1 MAESTALFHS
11 LCYIFTYKRLAE
23 KKKGEEEKEKNPSY
37 HRGQSHR
44 ARERAPLSREYIF
57 LYERLIIGLILQKRP
72 IILQKRPIIFIFI
85 WETRKEERK
94 RREKTKKRE
103 TRKKEI
109 ERKETK

>member
-44 ARERAPLSREYIF
+44 ARERAPLSREFIF
-57 LYERLIIGLILQKRP
+57 L
-72 IILQKRPIIFIFI
+72 
-85 WETRKEERK
+85 
-94 RREKTKKRE
+94 
-103 TRKKEI
+103 
-109 ERKETK
+109 